1 MIFQANPIEQLL
13 AVLGYWDRL
22 LSGFL
27 LTMWMY
33 IWALLIGFF
42 IGLFLALLRQ
52 YAHYSKRW
60 WFIPPLDKIAT
71 VYIEIFRGTPLIAQ
85 LFFFFFLPNALNIS
99 PDIMVLKTSFN
110 FLDRE
115 ITLKLLDYPIFVG
128 ILVLSLN
135 SGAYQAE
142 YFRGS
147 IISVGTGQLE
157 AAQSIGMS
165 RLSSIR
171 HVVLPQALR
180 RVIPSWSNEAAYL
193 PKYTVLVY
201 FIGGVEEIFSQADF
215 IQHKTFFPLTTYI
228 IVAIMFIITITLISK
243 LLDVIHK
250 RTRIPGL

>member
-1 MIFQANPIEQLL
+1 MIFQANPFEQFF
-13 AVLGYWDRL
+13 AVLNYWDRL
-22 LSGFL
+22 FSGFL

-42 IGLFLALLRQ
+42 LGLFLALLRE
-52 YAHYSKRW
+52 YGHSKRW
-60 WFIPPLDKIAT
+60 WFIPPLDKIST

-99 PDIMVLKTSFN
+99 PDIMVIETSFN
-110 FLDRE
+110 FFNRE
-115 ITLKLLDYPIFVG
+115 INLKLLDYSIFVG
-128 ILVLSLN
+128 ILALSLN

-171 HVVLPQALR
+171 HIVLPQALR

-201 FIGGVEEIFSQADF
+201 FIGGVEELFSQADF

-228 IVAIMFIITITLISK
+228 VVAIMFLITITLISK
-243 LLDVIHK
+243 ILEVIHK
-250 RTRIPGL
+250 RTSIPGL